1 MKQKDIALII
11 IVVFFSA
18 VVSILV
24 SKIFFTSSSQR
35 SLTAEIVEPIDPS
48 FSHPDS
54 AFFNERAINP
64 TQLIKIGDDTNS
76 QPF

>member
-48 FSHPDS
+48 FNQPDS